1 MYITVWHI
9 YQDTYS
15 MKAQKRTLGYR
26 KICKIVDVFYDYGKR
41 KHDHFG
47 ENHKKNFLSL

>member
-15 MKAQKRTLGYR
+15 MTAQKQTLGYW
-26 KICKIVDVFYDYGKR
+26 KICKIVDVFDDYGKR
-41 KHDHFG
+41 KDNHFG
-47 ENHKKNFLSL
+47 ENHKKNFQSL